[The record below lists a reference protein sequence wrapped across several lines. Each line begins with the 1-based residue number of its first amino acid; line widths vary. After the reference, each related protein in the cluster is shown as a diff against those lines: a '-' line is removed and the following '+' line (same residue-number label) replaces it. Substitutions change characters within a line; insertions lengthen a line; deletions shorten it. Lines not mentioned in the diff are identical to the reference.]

1 MNITNAS
8 RDKLTDWIGGNGGR
22 AQFKKA
28 TRTFHR
34 SAARKL
40 EPEIVL
46 NMKCR
51 VDYKSPPPPP
61 NVAPNGGGSTQ
72 FTSIVLSE
80 GDSLLWHITDLICSS

>member
-1 MNITNAS
+1 ME
-8 RDKLTDWIGGNGGR
+8 GGGK
-22 AQFKKA
+22 FEKA

-34 SAARKL
+34 SAVRKL

-51 VDYKSPPPPP
+51 IDYKSPSPP